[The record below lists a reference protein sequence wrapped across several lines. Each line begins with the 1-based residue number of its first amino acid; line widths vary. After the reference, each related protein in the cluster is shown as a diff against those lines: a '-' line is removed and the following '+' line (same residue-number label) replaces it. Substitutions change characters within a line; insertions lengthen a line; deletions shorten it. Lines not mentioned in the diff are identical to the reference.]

1 MDLTLAMETA
11 VYGWVVAKEKKGKE
25 EKIKKKGLADIPELQ
40 KAGSHTIVFL
50 RCRNR
55 LGFGS
60 LVWDL

>member
-25 EKIKKKGLADIPELQ
+25 EKIKKGFADIPELQ

>member
-1 MDLTLAMETA
+1 MDLTLAMETG
-11 VYGWVVAKEKKGKE
+11 VYGWVVAKEKKEKKE
-25 EKIKKKGLADIPELQ
+25 EKKGLADIPELQ

-50 RCRNR
+50 RCRNG